1 MPPTTDRSSSAFHQ
15 LHEQVQR
22 WIWQQHWT
30 ELRDIQEQAIA
41 PILSG
46 NTDVIIA
53 AATAGG
59 KTEAAFLPIFSK
71 LVSSGAEAGI
81 QVLYISPLKALIND
95 QYRRLSEL
103 GELLEIPV
111 HPWHGDISAG
121 RKQKVLKQPSGV
133 LLITPEALEAMF
145 ILRGHELPKLFGA
158 LQYTVVDE
166 LHSFIGTE
174 RGQQLRSLLHRLELV
189 ANRRIPRIGL
199 SATLGEMELAKVYLR
214 ADQGRSELFKPVE
227 LIQSSESGQEIK
239 LQIRGYRKIAPL
251 FLEDESQEEPK
262 AEHSRDEI
270 DIARH
275 LFKVLRG
282 SKNLIFINRRQDVEQ
297 YADLLSRLCEQHHV
311 PNEFMPHHGSLSKDL
326 REAAEEALKATDRPA
341 NVVCTSTLELGI
353 DIGAVNSIAQ
363 IGAPYSVASTRQ
375 RLGRSGRRQNDPA
388 VLRLYI
394 TEPEVTQTTP
404 PAQTLHP
411 SLMQAIAAVELLLQ
425 GWYEPPIVGK
435 LHLST
440 LIQQVLSLI
449 AQQSGIR
456 ADRAWEV
463 LHQTFESV
471 DRATYVQLLRCLG
484 QEDLVQQSRDGL
496 LLLGLKGE
504 RLVNHY
510 SFYTAFKT
518 PEEYRVTTTGKTLGT
533 LPIDYPLVEGMFLIF
548 GGKRWQIV
556 TVDRD
561 HRVIEVIKA
570 AAGRVPYFGGEPG
583 QIHDRIRQEMYRLYN
598 TEEMPIFLDAIAADL
613 LQEARSNFSGYGLDE
628 TNILSNGSDTLLFP
642 WQGSLVMNTLFV
654 LFLANG
660 WEVQQDA
667 IALTI
672 TGVSAREIVRHL
684 RKLSQAA
691 PPAPIELAATVRNKV
706 NEKHDQFLTEEL
718 LCQNYAAS
726 YLDVPKTWSVIQQI
740 CRMQG

>member
-1 MPPTTDRSSSAFHQ
+1 MPSTSDRSSSAFHQ

-46 NTDVIIA
+46 DTDVIIA

-71 LVSSGAEAGI
+71 LVSSDAEAGI

-214 ADQGRSELFKPVE
+214 ADQERSKLVE

-262 AEHSRDEI
+262 SEHSRDEI

-297 YADLLSRLCEQHHV
+297 YADLLSQLCEQHHV
-311 PNEFMPHHGSLSKDL
+311 PNEFMPHHGSLSKEL

-394 TEPEVTQTTP
+394 TEPEVTQITP
-404 PAQTLHP
+404 PAETLHP
-411 SLMQAIAAVELLLQ
+411 ALMQAIAAVKLLLQ

-440 LIQQVLSLI
+440 LIQQMLSLI

-463 LHQTFESV
+463 LHETFASV

-484 QEDLVQQSRDGL
+484 QQDLIQQSRDGL

-533 LPIDYPLVEGMFLIF
+533 LPIDYPLIEGMFLIF
-548 GGKRWQIV
+548 GGKRWQII

-570 AAGRVPYFGGEPG
+570 AAGRVPYFGGQPG
-583 QIHDRIRQEMYRLYN
+583 QVHDRIRQEMYRLYN

-613 LQEARSNFSGYGLDE
+613 LEEARSNFSGYGLAE

-654 LFLANG
+654 LLLANG
-660 WEVQQDA
+660 WEVQQDS
-667 IALTI
+667 IALTV
-672 TGVSAREIVRHL
+672 TEVSARELVRHL
-684 RKLSQAA
+684 RKLSQAE
-691 PPAPIELAATVRNKV
+691 PPDPIALAATVRNKV